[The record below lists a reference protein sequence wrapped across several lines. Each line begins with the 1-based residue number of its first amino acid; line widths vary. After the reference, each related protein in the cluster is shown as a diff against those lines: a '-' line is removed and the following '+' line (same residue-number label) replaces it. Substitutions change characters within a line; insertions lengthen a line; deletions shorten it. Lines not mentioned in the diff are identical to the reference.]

1 MKPYVLNP
9 LYDYAATVLRVV
21 DADTVDLEVDLGF
34 STSVKTRFRLFG
46 INAYELRT
54 PAGKAAKVR
63 AQELLPVGAKVEVNT
78 IKDKKDKYGRYLVV
92 IYRGE
97 GTVNELLVSEGLAVE
112 YYP

>member
-1 MKPYVLNP
+1 MRMFQLNP

-46 INAYELRT
+46 INAPEMNT
-54 PAGKAAKVR
+54 DAGKAAKAR
-63 AQELLPVGAKVEVNT
+63 AEELMPVGAKFEVNT
-78 IKDKKDKYGRYLVV
+78 VKDKKDKYGRYLVV

-97 GTVNELLVSEGLAVE
+97 DTVNEKLVAEGHAVE